1 MYEKDNEMAP
11 AQKLYP
17 RFDMREAAG
26 VWRSREGSPAVR
38 IFHNDT
44 RKKGGYLIEVAYDRK
59 TVLRRPIRHLWG
71 NIRYFDLWGRIVL
84 FYDAGRDVLT
94 LTGYGDYYRE
104 EE

>member
-1 MYEKDNEMAP
+1 
-11 AQKLYP
+11 
-17 RFDMREAAG
+17 MREAAG

-44 RKKGGYLIEVAYDRK
+44 RKKGGYLIEVAYERK

-94 LTGYGDYYRE
+94 LAGYGDYYRE